1 MRYIILS
8 LMFLVG
14 FFSVGFTQSPS
25 WRLWADGLPTGVYPR
40 MVVAPNHDIFYSL
53 LGAGTNLGL
62 VFKAN
67 TQDAL
72 GQFTALPK
80 IPRPSTIQNNIVAL
94 GYNKKS
100 EAIVGIYRSDNT
112 QPWLFKYNKLTDQW
126 DTATSTVTPSLG
138 GHCIATSENGTIY
151 VGTRWAYIYKSTD
164 DGNTYEV
171 LYDSK
176 SVKSAH
182 PCYYPSALNNS
193 DSNGAIFSIAIDRN
207 GRIYAG
213 TETAGVIF
221 SDDEGRSWHPAD
233 IFACQTNDPN
243 QKDTTS
249 LYYPL
254 SISGNVAAL
263 GFTKDNALIWS
274 GVNMWALNW
283 KNKMGFADYKS
294 QTVAEI
300 KGLPD
305 YLIQTG
311 QQVSKLVTTTNGQI
325 FFHSGSSTGASQ
337 IGIYTSFDGI
347 HWTSFNNGI
356 TGQNDGTSQGSLAV
370 DGNKV
375 FMATRDGK
383 VWIYE
388 DSLVSNSDQF
398 LLKNKSKIKLS
409 PNPVKNLLQIELDP
423 SIQNDVLAFILYDA
437 MGKKIISNQLNSLQ
451 KLELDVSE
459 FASGL
464 YYIKWVARNQTFLN
478 SCFIK
483 N

>member
-1 MRYIILS
+1 MRCLILN
-8 LMFLVG
+8 LVILTCI
-14 FFSVGFTQSPS
+14 FFGVSAQNPS
-25 WRLWADGLPTGVYPR
+25 WRLWAEGLPTGVYPR

-62 VFKAN
+62 VLKAN
-67 TQDAL
+67 TQTATGD
-72 GQFTALPK
+72 FTALPQ

-94 GYNKKS
+94 GYNIKS
-100 EAIVGIYRSDNT
+100 EAIVGIYRTDIT
-112 QPWLFKYNKLTDQW
+112 QPWLFKYNKLTNQW
-126 DTATSTVTPSLG
+126 DTATSSISPSLG

-164 DGNTYEV
+164 DGKTYEV

-182 PCYYPSALNNS
+182 PCYYPTAMNNS
-193 DSNGAIFSIAIDRN
+193 DSNGAIFSIAIDRT

-213 TETAGVIF
+213 TETAGVIY
-221 SDDEGRSWHPAD
+221 SDDEGNSWHPAD
-233 IFACQTNDPN
+233 ILACQTNDPN

-254 SISGNVAAL
+254 SISGNVAAI

-274 GVNMWALNW
+274 GVNMWALDW
-283 KNKMGFADYKS
+283 KNKMAFADFKS
-294 QTVAEI
+294 QTVTEI

-311 QQVSKLVTTTNGQI
+311 QQVSKIVTTTNGQI

-347 HWTSFNNGI
+347 NWVPFNKGI

-388 DSLVSNSDQF
+388 DSLISNTKSF
-398 LLKNKSKIKLS
+398 NLKNNSEFKLS
-409 PNPVKNLLQIELDP
+409 PNPVKNILQIEIDP
-423 SIQNDVLAFILYDA
+423 SIQNDLLEFILYDA
-437 MGKKIISNQLNSLQ
+437 MGKKINSKQLYNDQ
-451 KLELDVSE
+451 KLELDMSE
-459 FASGL
+459 SASGF
-464 YYIKWVARNQTFLN
+464 YFIKWLGKDNTLFN
-478 SCFIK
+478 SCIIK

>member
-1 MRYIILS
+1 MRCLILNLVILS
-8 LMFLVG
+8 SI
-14 FFSVGFTQSPS
+14 FFGVSAQNPS
-25 WRLWADGLPTGVYPR
+25 WRLWAEGLPTGVYPR
-40 MVVAPNHDIFYSL
+40 MVVAPNHDIFYTL

-62 VFKAN
+62 VLKAN
-67 TQDAL
+67 TQTGIGD
-72 GQFTALPK
+72 FTALPQ

-94 GYNKKS
+94 GSNINS
-100 EAIVGIYRSDNT
+100 EAIVGIYRTDIT
-112 QPWLFKYNKLTDQW
+112 QPWLFKYNKLTNQW
-126 DTATSTVTPSLG
+126 DTATSTISPSLG

-164 DGNTYEV
+164 DGKTYEV

-182 PCYYPSALNNS
+182 PCYYPTAMNNS
-193 DSNGAIFSIAIDRN
+193 DSNGAIFSIAIDRT

-213 TETAGVIF
+213 TETAGVIY
-221 SDDEGRSWHPAD
+221 SDDAGNSWHPAD
-233 IFACQTNDPN
+233 ILACQVNDPN

-274 GVNMWALNW
+274 GVNMWALDW
-283 KNKMGFADYKS
+283 KNKMGFADFKS
-294 QTVAEI
+294 QTVTEI

-311 QQVSKLVTTTNGQI
+311 QQVSKIVTTTNGQI

-347 HWTSFNNGI
+347 NWIPFNNGI

-388 DSLVSNSDQF
+388 DSLVSNTNYDN
-398 LLKNKSKIKLS
+398 LNNNSKFKLS
-409 PNPVKNLLQIELDP
+409 PNPVKNILQIEIDP
-423 SIQNDVLAFILYDA
+423 SIQNDLLELNLYDA
-437 MGKKIISNQLNSLQ
+437 MGQKINSKQLNNDQ
-451 KLELDVSE
+451 KLELDMSE
-459 FASGL
+459 FASGF
-464 YYIKWVARNQTFLN
+464 YFIKWLARDNTMFS